1 MSNVDY
7 NTRAARG
14 QALNLAV
21 QEAISLGKTED
32 TRYILKRFVHY
43 LNLSSLVQDISLEDL
58 KKEIVD
64 EQ

>member
-1 MSNVDY
+1 MSTTDY

-21 QEAISLGKTED
+21 QEAISIQKTD
-32 TRYILKRFVHY
+32 DMRYILKRFVHY

-58 KKEIVD
+58 KKEIED